1 MSEFLTALAEL
12 QDSVNKITKN
22 ADNPFFK
29 SKYTDLN
36 AIFEEVKPK
45 IRENGFILIQTVIN
59 NSLKTE
65 LVHIKTGEKLESYID
80 LLTVKPDM
88 QQLGS
93 AITYA
98 RRYAI
103 LPMLLIECEDD
114 DGNLASGKT
123 KSFDELET
131 YEDFDNAIRAC
142 KSEKAVNALWYKWKD
157 KFSKDSDEGKKL
169 TKTSSDMKLKLS
181 NPDLSVEV
189 R

>member
-1 MSEFLTALAEL
+1 MEFLKALAEL
-12 QDSVNKITKN
+12 QDSVSKITKN

-45 IRENGFILIQTVIN
+45 IREKGFILIQTVEGDKLHSQLI
-59 NSLKTE
+59 
-65 LVHIKTGEKLESYID
+65 HIETGEKIESFMD

-93 AITYA
+93 AVTYA
-98 RRYAI
+98 RRYSL
-103 LPMLLIECEDD
+103 LPMLNIECEDD

-123 KSFDELET
+123 KTFNELET
-131 YEDFDNAIRAC
+131 FEDFDTAIRSA
-142 KSEKAVNALWYKWKD
+142 KNVKALGALYYKWVA
-157 KFSKDSDEGKKL
+157 KFPKG
-169 TKTSSDMKLKLS
+169 TKEYEALNKISGDMKLKLN
-181 NPDLSVEV
+181 NPDMGVQV

>member
-12 QDSVNKITKN
+12 QDSVSKITKN

-45 IRENGFILIQTVIN
+45 IREKGFILIQTVVN

-80 LLTVKPDM
+80 LLTIKPDM

-98 RRYAI
+98 RRYSI
-103 LPMLLIECEDD
+103 LPMLNIECEDD

-123 KSFDELET
+123 KSFNDLET
-131 YEDFDNAIRAC
+131 FEDFDIAIRSC
-142 KSEKAVNALWYKWKD
+142 KSEKAVNALWYKWKE
-157 KFSKDSDEGKKL
+157 KFAKDSDEYKKL
-169 TKTSSDMKLKLS
+169 TQLSSDMKLKLG
-181 NPDLSVEV
+181 NPECEVEV